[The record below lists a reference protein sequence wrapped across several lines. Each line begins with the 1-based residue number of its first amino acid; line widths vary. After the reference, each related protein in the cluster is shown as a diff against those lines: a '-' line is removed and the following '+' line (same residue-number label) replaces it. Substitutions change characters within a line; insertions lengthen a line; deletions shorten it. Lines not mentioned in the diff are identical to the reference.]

1 VVKEVV
7 RAARAQGAQ
16 VVSRVVD
23 SHLAD
28 ACMARVDALADE
40 VEAILAMEKE
50 ERALGEAEREVRRGE
65 NLVGFEDEI
74 KSRPKRTWFATGREK
89 ELARE
94 RGRQELNGPEAAA
107 TDKHFKRV
115 APHGKLSNKQKK
127 SLDAKKEM
135 QNGRAWKKGKGD
147 SKGKAMMNGKGKGKG
162 LGLGKGKGKGVGV
175 GVGKEK
181 RKGDEKT
188 KAKMKKKKGGKE
200 KKMNENVKV
209 GRK

>member
-28 ACMARVDALADE
+28 ACMARVDALTDE

-94 RGRQELNGPEAAA
+94 RGRQELNGSEAAA
-107 TDKHFKRV
+107 TDKHSKRV

-162 LGLGKGKGKGVGV
+162 VGVEKGKGKGVE
-175 GVGKEK
+175 VGKGK
-181 RKGDEKT
+181 RKWDEKT
-188 KAKMKKKKGGKE
+188 KAKMKKGKEGGKE
-200 KKMNENVKV
+200 KKMNGNVKV